1 MIEVKDMDKRSFR
14 TFGWVQDPSDF
25 DALYKVVSIFNE
37 SSKVY
42 KELTK
47 RKIKELVEERDGRE
61 RLLSALSSRPLKL
74 KYADLV
80 GTAFY
85 PRSSAR
91 CNGIVQAT
99 VKGQQ
104 RPFISDWPADNFV
117 RWAQCLG
124 FIKYNYY
131 DDTFEITETGL
142 SFSNS
147 EEGIKR
153 NEILEEAILSYPPA
167 VRILNLLEDGTE
179 KTKFELGQKLGFVGE
194 DGFTSLPQDILVMTL
209 ANEEDTKEKN
219 KLRTDTEGSSD
230 KYARM
235 IAKWLIKLDLVKQVT
250 KKVTV
255 QIGANTYIENIGQ
268 SYVITAK
275 GIKALNR
282 ARGKSKFKRISKNMS
297 WEMLATKG
305 TDRDYIRTRRAYI
318 IKILAESKNGLTL
331 EEIRDRLELIY
342 MTSELFTVVKDDIEG
357 LVNIGLNISIKNG
370 KYYFDDAIND
380 FIIPRIKDETNE
392 KSEITTKKDEL
403 REKLDILSH
412 EYLSLVDLSF
422 DSKQNRLFE
431 MKVVE
436 LLTKECKYEGL
447 HLGGSRKPD
456 GIIYTSNLST
466 NYGVIIDTKAYS
478 KGYDLPISQVDEMTR
493 YVEENNKRDRTRNPN
508 EWWNNFDKNINEFY
522 FTFISGEFKGNID
535 EKIERISI
543 ATKRNGAAIVI
554 MSLIK
559 LANEIKAKRMNLEDV
574 KNVFKNKVY

>member
-1 MIEVKDMDKRSFR
+1 MIEIKDMDKRSFR

-25 DALYKVVSIFNE
+25 DSLYKVVSIFNE
-37 SSKVY
+37 ESQVY
-42 KELTK
+42 E
-47 RKIKELVEERDGRE
+47 ELVNHKITELIEERDGRK
-61 RLLSALSSRPLKL
+61 RLLEELNSRPLKL
-74 KYADLV
+74 KYGDLV
-80 GTAFY
+80 GTAFS

-142 SFSNS
+142 NFSNS
-147 EEGIKR
+147 EEEIKR
-153 NEILEEAILSYPPA
+153 NEILEEAILSYSPA
-167 VRILNLLEDGTE
+167 VRILNLLEDGSE

-194 DGFTSLPQDILVMTL
+194 DGFTSLPQDILIMTL

-235 IAKWLIKLDLVKQVT
+235 IAKWLAKLELIKQIT
-250 KKVTV
+250 KEVTV
-255 QIGANTYIENIGQ
+255 QIGSNTYTENIGQ

-275 GIKALNR
+275 GIKALNK
-282 ARGKSKFKRISKNMS
+282 ARGKSKFKRIAKNIS

-305 TDRDYIRTRRAYI
+305 IDRDYIRTRRAYI
-318 IKILAESKNGLTL
+318 IKILAESKNGITL

-342 MTSELFTVVKDDIEG
+342 MTSELFTVVRDDIEG
-357 LVNIGLNISIKNG
+357 LINIGLNISIKNG
-370 KYYFDDAIND
+370 KYYFDDKIND
-380 FIIPRIKDETNE
+380 FIIPRIKDEANE
-392 KSEITTKKDEL
+392 KSEITIKKDEL

-412 EYLSLVDLSF
+412 EYLSLIDLSF

-431 MKVVE
+431 MKVIE

-456 GIIYTSNLST
+456 GIIYTSKLQD

-478 KGYDLPISQVDEMTR
+478 KGYDLPISQVDEMAR
-493 YVEENNKRDRTRNPN
+493 YVEENNKRNKERNPN
-508 EWWNNFDKNINEFY
+508 EWWNNFSKEINEFY
-522 FTFISGEFKGNID
+522 FAFISGEFKGSIN
-535 EKIERISI
+535 EKLNRITI
-543 ATKRNGAAIVI
+543 ATNRNGVAIAI
-554 MSLIK
+554 ISLIK
-559 LANEIKAKRMNLEDV
+559 LANEIKAKRMNLEEV
-574 KNVFKNKVY
+574 KSIFKNKVY

>member
-1 MIEVKDMDKRSFR
+1 MIEIKDMEKRTFR

-37 SSKVY
+37 KSETY
-42 KELTK
+42 KDLVNN
-47 RKIKELVEERDGRE
+47 KIPKLIEKRDGQE
-61 RLLSALSSRPLKL
+61 RILTALNARPLKL

-85 PRSSAR
+85 PRTSAR

-104 RPFISDWPADNFV
+104 RPFISDWPADNFI

-124 FIKYNYY
+124 FISYNYF
-131 DDTFEITETGL
+131 DDSFEITQAGIK
-142 SFSNS
+142 FSSS
-147 EEGIKR
+147 EEGEKR
-153 NEILEEAILSYPPA
+153 NEILEEALLSYPPV
-167 VRILNLLEDGTE
+167 VRILELLEDGSQ

-194 DGFTSLPQDILVMTL
+194 DGFTSLPQDILIMTL
-209 ANEEDTKEKN
+209 ANVDDIQEKN

-235 IAKWLIKLDLVKQVT
+235 IAKWLIKLGLVKQLT
-250 KKVTV
+250 KKITV
-255 QIGANTYIENIGQ
+255 YVGEKTYTENIGQ
-268 SYVITAK
+268 SYVITTK
-275 GIKALNR
+275 GIKALNKT
-282 ARGKSKFKRISKNMS
+282 RGKSKFKRIPKNIS

-305 TDRDYIRTRRAYI
+305 VDRNYIRTRRAYI
-318 IKILAESKNGLTL
+318 IKILAESKDGLTL

-342 MTSELFTVVKDDIEG
+342 MTSELFTVVKDDING
-357 LVNIGLNISIKNG
+357 LINIGLNINIKNG

-380 FIIPRIKDETNE
+380 FIIPRIKDDKNE
-392 KSEITTKKDEL
+392 KSEITIKKDEL
-403 REKLDILSH
+403 REGLDTLSH

-456 GIIYTSNLST
+456 GIIYTLDLKS

-493 YVEENNKRDRTRNPN
+493 YVEENNKRDKTRNPN
-508 EWWNNFDKNINEFY
+508 EWWNNFNKNINEFY
-522 FTFISGEFKGNID
+522 FTFISSEFKGNIE
-535 EKIERISI
+535 EKLERISI
-543 ATKRNGAAIVI
+543 TTNKKGAAITI

-559 LANEIKAKRMNLEDV
+559 IANEVKANRMNLNDV
-574 KNVFKNKVY
+574 RNMFINKIY

>member
-1 MIEVKDMDKRSFR
+1 MIEIKDMDKRSFR

-25 DALYKVVSIFNE
+25 NALYKVVSIFNE
-37 SSKVY
+37 KS
-42 KELTK
+42 E
-47 RKIKELVEERDGRE
+47 IHKELVNNKIPKLIEKRDGQE
-61 RLLSALSSRPLKL
+61 RILKALNSRPLKL
-74 KYADLV
+74 KYGDLV
-80 GTAFY
+80 GTAFS

-104 RPFISDWPADNFV
+104 RPFISDWPADNFI

-124 FIKYNYY
+124 FINYNYF
-131 DDTFEITETGL
+131 DDTFEITQTGIE
-142 SFSNS
+142 FSNS
-147 EEGIKR
+147 EEGEKR
-153 NEILEEAILSYPPA
+153 NKILEEALLSYSPA
-167 VRILNLLEDGTE
+167 VRILGLLEDGSQ

-194 DGFTSLPQDILVMTL
+194 DGFTSLPQDILIMTL
-209 ANEEDTKEKN
+209 STEDDIQEKN
-219 KLRTDTEGSSD
+219 KLKTDTEGSSD

-235 IAKWLIKLDLVKQVT
+235 IAKWLIKLGLVKQLT
-250 KKVTV
+250 KEVTV
-255 QIGANTYIENIGQ
+255 YFGAKKYTENIGQ
-268 SYVITAK
+268 SYVITTK

-282 ARGKSKFKRISKNMS
+282 ARGKSKFKRIPKNIS

-305 TDRDYIRTRRAYI
+305 ADRDYIRTRRAYI

-342 MTSELFTVVKDDIEG
+342 MTPELFTVVRDDIEG
-357 LVNIGLNISIKNG
+357 LINIGLNINIKND

-380 FIIPRIKDETNE
+380 FIIPRIKDENNE
-392 KSEITTKKDEL
+392 KSEITIKKDEL
-403 REKLDILSH
+403 RERLDTLSH

-456 GIIYTSNLST
+456 GIIYTTDLTN

-478 KGYDLPISQVDEMTR
+478 KGYDLPISQVDEMVR
-493 YVEENNKRDRTRNPN
+493 YVEENNKREKTRNSN
-508 EWWNNFDKNINEFY
+508 EWWNNFNKDINEFY
-522 FTFISGEFKGNID
+522 FAFISGKFKGNIE
-535 EKIERISI
+535 EKLKRISI
-543 ATKRNGAAIVI
+543 TTNKKGAAIAI

-559 LANEIKAKRMNLEDV
+559 LANEIKAKRMNLRDV
-574 KNVFKNKVY
+574 KEIFENKIY

>member
-1 MIEVKDMDKRSFR
+1 MIEVTDMDKRSFR

-25 DALYKVVSIFNE
+25 DALYKVVSSFNE
-37 SSKVY
+37 NSKVY
-42 KELTK
+42 KELTN

-61 RLLSALSSRPLKL
+61 RLLRALSSRPLKL

-80 GTAFY
+80 GTAFN

-131 DDTFEITETGL
+131 DDTFEITKTGL

-167 VRILNLLEDGTE
+167 VRILNLLEDGIE

-194 DGFTSLPQDILVMTL
+194 DGFTSLPQDILIMTL

-255 QIGANTYIENIGQ
+255 QIGTNTYTENIGQ
-268 SYVITAK
+268 SYVITTK

-282 ARGKSKFKRISKNMS
+282 ARGKSKFKRIPKNIS

-305 TDRDYIRTRRAYI
+305 ADRDYIRTRRAYI
-318 IKILAESKNGLTL
+318 IKILVESQNGLTL

-342 MTSELFTVVKDDIEG
+342 MMSELFTVVKDDIDG
-357 LVNIGLNISIKNG
+357 LVNIGLNISMKNG

-380 FIIPRIKDETNE
+380 FRIPRIKDETRE
-392 KSEITTKKDEL
+392 KSEITIKKDAL

-412 EYLSLVDLSF
+412 EYLSLLDLSF

-436 LLTKECKYEGL
+436 LLTKECKYEGV

-456 GIIYTSNLST
+456 GIIYTSNLPN

-493 YVEENNKRDRTRNPN
+493 YVEENNKRDKTRNPN
-508 EWWNNFDKNINEFY
+508 EWWNGFDPNINEFY
-522 FTFISGEFKGNID
+522 FSFISGEFKGNIK
-535 EKIERISI
+535 EKLERIFIS
-543 ATKRNGAAIVI
+543 TKRAGAAITI
-554 MSLIK
+554 MSLIE
-559 LANEIKAKRMNLEDV
+559 LANEVKAERMNLEEV
-574 KNVFKNKVY
+574 KKIFSNKIY

>member
-1 MIEVKDMDKRSFR
+1 MIEVKDMEKRNFR

-37 SSKVY
+37 SSQTY
-42 KELTK
+42 KELVTN
-47 RKIKELVEERDGRE
+47 KINELIEERDGRE
-61 RLLSALSSRPLKL
+61 RLLTAMNLRPLKL
-74 KYADLV
+74 KYVDLV
-80 GTAFY
+80 GTAFS
-85 PRSSAR
+85 PRPFAR

-131 DDTFEITETGL
+131 DDTFEITEAGL
-142 SFSNS
+142 NFSNS

-153 NEILEEAILSYPPA
+153 NEILEEAILSYSPA

-194 DGFTSLPQDILVMTL
+194 DGFTSLPQDILIMTL

-255 QIGANTYIENIGQ
+255 KIGTNTYTENIGQ

-282 ARGKSKFKRISKNMS
+282 ARGKSKFKRISKNIS

-318 IKILAESKNGLTL
+318 IKILVESKIGLTL

-342 MTSELFTVVKDDIEG
+342 MTSELFTVVRDDIDG

-380 FIIPRIKDETNE
+380 FIIPRIKDETNV
-392 KSEITTKKDEL
+392 KSEITIKKDEL
-403 REKLDILSH
+403 REKLDTLSH

-431 MKVVE
+431 MKVVQ
-436 LLTKECKYEGL
+436 LLTKECKYKGL

-456 GIIYTSNLST
+456 GIIYTSELST

-493 YVEENNKRDRTRNPN
+493 YVEENNKRDITRNPN

-535 EKIERISI
+535 EKLERISI
-543 ATKRNGAAIVI
+543 ATKRTGAAIAI

-559 LANEIKAKRMNLEDV
+559 LANEVKAERMNLEEI
-574 KNVFKNKVY
+574 KKIFSNKVF

>member
-1 MIEVKDMDKRSFR
+1 MIEIKDMEKRSFR

-37 SSKVY
+37 SSQIH
-42 KELTK
+42 E
-47 RKIKELVEERDGRE
+47 ELVTKKITELIEERDGRE
-61 RLLSALSSRPLKL
+61 RLLTAMNLKPLKL
-74 KYADLV
+74 KYGDLV
-80 GTAFY
+80 GTAFS

-142 SFSNS
+142 NFSNS

-153 NEILEEAILSYPPA
+153 NEIIEEALLSYPPA
-167 VRILNLLEDGTE
+167 VRILNLLEDGIE

-255 QIGANTYIENIGQ
+255 QIGANTYTENIGQ

-282 ARGKSKFKRISKNMS
+282 ARGKSKFKRISKNIS

-318 IKILAESKNGLTL
+318 IKILTESKNGLTL
-331 EEIRDRLELIY
+331 EEIRDRLEMIY
-342 MTSELFTVVKDDIEG
+342 MMSELFTVVKDDIAG

-392 KSEITTKKDEL
+392 KSEITIKKDKL

-436 LLTKECKYEGL
+436 LLIKECKYQGL

-456 GIIYTSNLST
+456 GIIYTSNLPT

-493 YVEENNKRDRTRNPN
+493 YVEENNKRDKTRNPN
-508 EWWNNFDKNINEFY
+508 EWWRCFDKNINEFY
-522 FTFISGEFKGNID
+522 FTFISGKFIGKID
-535 EKIERISI
+535 KKLERISI
-543 ATKRNGAAIVI
+543 ATKRNGVAIAI
-554 MSLIK
+554 ISLIK
-559 LANEIKAKRMNLEDV
+559 LANEVKAERMNLEEV
-574 KNVFKNKVY
+574 KKIFSNKVY

>member
-1 MIEVKDMDKRSFR
+1 MIEIKDMDKRSFR

-25 DALYKVVSIFNE
+25 DSLHKVVSIFNE
-37 SSKVY
+37 GSQVY
-42 KELTK
+42 E
-47 RKIKELVEERDGRE
+47 ELVTSKITELIEERDGRD
-61 RLLSALSSRPLKL
+61 RLLNALNSRPLKL
-74 KYADLV
+74 KYVDLV
-80 GTAFY
+80 GTAFS
-85 PRSSAR
+85 PRPFAR

-131 DDTFEITETGL
+131 DDTFEITEIGL
-142 SFSNS
+142 NFSNS
-147 EEGIKR
+147 KEGTKR
-153 NEILEEAILSYPPA
+153 NEILEKALLSYPPA

-194 DGFTSLPQDILVMTL
+194 NGFTSLPQDILVMTL

-255 QIGANTYIENIGQ
+255 QIGANTYTENIGQ
-268 SYVITAK
+268 SYVITTK

-282 ARGKSKFKRISKNMS
+282 ARGKSKFKRISKNIS

-305 TDRDYIRTRRAYI
+305 TDRNYIRTRRAYI

-342 MTSELFTVVKDDIEG
+342 MTSELFTVVKDDIAG

-380 FIIPRIKDETNE
+380 FIIPRIKDKTNE
-392 KSEITTKKDEL
+392 KSEITINKDEL

-431 MKVVE
+431 MKVIE

-466 NYGVIIDTKAYS
+466 NYGVIIDTKAYP

-493 YVEENNKRDRTRNPN
+493 YVEENNKRDKTRNSN

-535 EKIERISI
+535 EKIERIYI
-543 ATKRNGAAIVI
+543 ATKRNGAAITI

-559 LANEIKAKRMNLEDV
+559 LANEVKAERMNLEEI
-574 KNVFKNKVY
+574 KKIFSNKVY

>member
-1 MIEVKDMDKRSFR
+1 MIEVKDMEKRSFR

-37 SSKVY
+37 SSQIH
-42 KELTK
+42 E
-47 RKIKELVEERDGRE
+47 ELVTNKITELIEERDGRE
-61 RLLSALSSRPLKL
+61 RLLTAMKLRPLKL
-74 KYADLV
+74 KYGDLV
-80 GTAFY
+80 GTAFS

-131 DDTFEITETGL
+131 DDTFEITESGL
-142 SFSNS
+142 NFSNS
-147 EEGIKR
+147 EQGTKR
-153 NEILEEAILSYPPA
+153 NEILEEAILSYSPA

-179 KTKFELGQKLGFVGE
+179 KTKFELGQKLGFIGE
-194 DGFTSLPQDILVMTL
+194 EGFTSLPQDILVMTL

-250 KKVTV
+250 KQVTV
-255 QIGANTYIENIGQ
+255 QIGTNTYTENIGQ

-275 GIKALNR
+275 GIKAL
-282 ARGKSKFKRISKNMS
+282 KSKFKRISKNIS

-318 IKILAESKNGLTL
+318 IKILSESKNGLTL

-342 MTSELFTVVKDDIEG
+342 MISELFTVVRDDIEG

-380 FIIPRIKDETNE
+380 FIIPRVKDETNK
-392 KSEITTKKDEL
+392 KSEITIKKDEL

-456 GIIYTSNLST
+456 GIIYTSNLLS

-493 YVEENNKRDRTRNPN
+493 YVEENNKRDKTRNPN

-535 EKIERISI
+535 EKLKRISI
-543 ATKRNGAAIVI
+543 ATKRTGAAIAI
-554 MSLIK
+554 ISLIK
-559 LANEIKAKRMNLEDV
+559 LANEVKAERMNLEEV
-574 KNVFKNKVY
+574 KKIFSNKVF

>member
-1 MIEVKDMDKRSFR
+1 M
-14 TFGWVQDPSDF
+14 
-25 DALYKVVSIFNE
+25 
-37 SSKVY
+37 
-42 KELTK
+42 
-47 RKIKELVEERDGRE
+47 
-61 RLLSALSSRPLKL
+61 
-74 KYADLV
+74 
-80 GTAFY
+80 
-85 PRSSAR
+85 
-91 CNGIVQAT
+91 
-99 VKGQQ
+99 
-104 RPFISDWPADNFV
+104 
-117 RWAQCLG
+117 
-124 FIKYNYY
+124 FIKFKLNKPYKH
-131 DDTFEITETGL
+131 IIRGR
-142 SFSNS
+142 
-147 EEGIKR
+147 KR

-167 VRILNLLEDGTE
+167 VRILNLLEDGIE

-194 DGFTSLPQDILVMTL
+194 DGFTSLPQDILIMTL

-250 KKVTV
+250 KQVTA
-255 QIGANTYIENIGQ
+255 QIGANTYTENIGQ
-268 SYVITAK
+268 SYVITTK

-282 ARGKSKFKRISKNMS
+282 ARGTSKFKRISKNIS

-357 LVNIGLNISIKNG
+357 LVNIGLNISIKNE

-412 EYLSLVDLSF
+412 EYLSF

-436 LLTKECKYEGL
+436 LLTKECKYEGV

-456 GIIYTSNLST
+456 GIIYTSNLPN

-493 YVEENNKRDRTRNPN
+493 YVEENNQRDKTRNPN

-522 FTFISGEFKGNID
+522 FTFISGEFKGNIN
-535 EKIERISI
+535 EKLKRIFI
-543 ATKRNGAAIVI
+543 ATKRAGAAIAI

-559 LANEIKAKRMNLEDV
+559 LANEIKAERMNLEDV

>member
-1 MIEVKDMDKRSFR
+1 MIEVKDMEKRSFR

-37 SSKVY
+37 SSQIH
-42 KELTK
+42 E
-47 RKIKELVEERDGRE
+47 ELVTNKITELIEERDGRE
-61 RLLSALSSRPLKL
+61 RLLTAMKLRPLKL
-74 KYADLV
+74 KYGDLV
-80 GTAFY
+80 GTAFS

-131 DDTFEITETGL
+131 DDTFEITESGL
-142 SFSNS
+142 NFSNS
-147 EEGIKR
+147 EQGTKR
-153 NEILEEAILSYPPA
+153 NEILEEAILSYSPA

-179 KTKFELGQKLGFVGE
+179 KTKFELGQKLGFIGE
-194 DGFTSLPQDILVMTL
+194 EGFTSLPQDILVMTL

-250 KKVTV
+250 KQVTV
-255 QIGANTYIENIGQ
+255 QIGTNTYTENIGQ

-282 ARGKSKFKRISKNMS
+282 ARGKSKFKRISKNIS

-318 IKILAESKNGLTL
+318 IKILSESKNGLTL

-342 MTSELFTVVKDDIEG
+342 MISELFTVVRDDIEG

-380 FIIPRIKDETNE
+380 FIIPRVKDETNK
-392 KSEITTKKDEL
+392 KSEITIKKDEL

-456 GIIYTSNLST
+456 GIIYTSNLLS

-493 YVEENNKRDRTRNPN
+493 YVEENNKRDKTRNPN

-535 EKIERISI
+535 EKLKRISI
-543 ATKRNGAAIVI
+543 ATKRTGAAIAI
-554 MSLIK
+554 ISLIK
-559 LANEIKAKRMNLEDV
+559 LANEVKAERMNLEEV
-574 KNVFKNKVY
+574 KKIFSNKVF